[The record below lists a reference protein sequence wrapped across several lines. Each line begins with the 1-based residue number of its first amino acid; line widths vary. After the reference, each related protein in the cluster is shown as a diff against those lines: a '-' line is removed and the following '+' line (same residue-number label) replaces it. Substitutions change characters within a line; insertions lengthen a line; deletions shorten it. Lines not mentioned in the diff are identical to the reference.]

1 MPDAPDA
8 REEDIFAGDRRLSRP
23 DASLPDWEVP
33 DTAYR
38 PVPIVWFTA
47 ALLVQCIVLALLMAL
62 LQGLPGAMSLAAT
75 ALASGAIWQ
84 WTWQRGMAQAG
95 AGWKV
100 ATAAMLAFFFAL
112 FALAHL
118 PRL

>member
-1 MPDAPDA
+1 MPEAPDA

-33 DTAYR
+33 DSAYR

-47 ALLVQCIVLALLMAL
+47 ALLVQNVALAVVLAVLHA
-62 LQGLPGAMSLAAT
+62 QHGAVSLAAS
-75 ALASGAIWQ
+75 ALVTGLIAR
-84 WTWQRGMAQAG
+84 WTWRRGMASAS
-95 AGWKV
+95 
-100 ATAAMLAFFFAL
+100 AMWRLSTGLMLLSVLAL